1 MLVGFTDSSYTDS
14 IETCRSNLSVK
25 GVLQV
30 KKNVR
35 IPALLLALAMMLS
48 LMAACGSKPAS
59 SASSAPE
66 QSVAEAPAASEAPV
80 PSEEAPPAEAENST
94 AAAPSALEPEA
105 AATSWPANPLGN
117 VELPLTDDPVT
128 VTMWMGVNPNVL
140 KITEDIG
147 NDCALWNEL
156 ANRTGVNLSF
166 TVVNPDTESEK
177 FNLMVASND
186 LSDIL
191 SNATT
196 LYTNGGE
203 AAVADE
209 ILIDHLPYL
218 TEELT
223 PQICKLME
231 AYPDAVP
238 EALTESGWLAGMP
251 QLSMQTET
259 IQTFGPLIRK
269 DWLDDLG
276 LDIPE
281 TYDELHDVLVAFK
294 EQKGADAALAL
305 NYAATGINNGLVQGY
320 GINGLVADA
329 AMSEPYYQVDD
340 SVMYG
345 PIQPEFKEYL
355 TMVHDWYAEGLIWQD
370 FMSYSDFQNP
380 PTEIILA
387 DRCGVF
393 YGEVTYI
400 ATLKNSTTDPN
411 FELVAL
417 PDFVQNPGDTIPFK
431 EERAYAASTPWSI
444 STQCDC
450 PELLMQWC
458 NYMYTDEGALL
469 CNYGLEGESFTF
481 NENNVPVFTDLVL
494 NNPDMSTTVA
504 LFMYCLDRGPF
515 YRDETREQ
523 SGYTQA
529 QKDASGIWTSNL
541 TVGRGMG
548 STMLNTDE
556 SEQVNQFYGDIK
568 TYIEQS
574 VLEFIIGNRDLSE
587 FDAYVTHIEDMG
599 IDEVTACYQAAYE
612 RYLSGDVSAMPAGP
626 PGPPPDGAPPPG

>member
-1 MLVGFTDSSYTDS
+1 M
-14 IETCRSNLSVK
+14 
-25 GVLQV
+25 
-30 KKNVR
+30 KKKFL
-35 IPALLLALAMMLS
+35 ALLLALCMLTA
-48 LMAACGSKPAS
+48 LFTACGSKPAS
-59 SASSAPE
+59 SAVPSEPA
-66 QSVAEAPAASEAPV
+66 QSAEAPPV
-80 PSEEAPPAEAENST
+80 EEKAPSEQAPAEAASVPEESS
-94 AAAPSALEPEA
+94 AEDAAP
-105 AATSWPANPLGN
+105 TSWPANPLGN
-117 VELPLTDDPVT
+117 VDLPLTDDPVT

-156 ANRTGVNLSF
+156 ASRTGVNLEF

-186 LSDIL
+186 LSDII

-259 IQTFGPLIRK
+259 TQTFGPMIRK
-269 DWLDDLG
+269 DWLDELG

-294 EQKGADAALAL
+294 EKKGADAPLLL
-305 NYAATGINNGLVQGY
+305 NYAATGINNGLVEGY
-320 GINGLVADA
+320 GIFGLVADA

-340 SVMYG
+340 TVMYG

-355 TMVHDWYAEGLIWQD
+355 TMVHDWYQEGLIWQD
-370 FMSYSDFQNP
+370 FMSYTDFQNP
-380 PTEIILA
+380 PTDVILA
-387 DRCGVF
+387 DRAGVF
-393 YGEVTYI
+393 YAEVTYI
-400 ATLKNSTTDPN
+400 ATLEDASNTEG
-411 FELVAL
+411 FELVAI
-417 PDFVQNPGDTIPFK
+417 PDFVQKSGDTIPFK

-444 STQCDC
+444 STQCEC

-469 CNYGLEGESFTF
+469 CNYGIEGESFEYD
-481 NENNVPVFTDLVL
+481 ENHVPVFTDLVL

-529 QKDASGIWTSNL
+529 QKDASGIWQSNM
-541 TVGRGMG
+541 TVGRGIG
-548 STMLNTDE
+548 STSLNTEE
-556 SEQVNQFYGDIK
+556 SSEVNQFYGDIK

-587 FDAYVTHIEDMG
+587 FDEFVSHIEGMG
-599 IDEVTACYQAAYE
+599 IDKVTACYQDAYQ
-612 RYLSGDVSAMPAGP
+612 RYLNGEVSAQPAGN

>member
-1 MLVGFTDSSYTDS
+1 M
-14 IETCRSNLSVK
+14 
-25 GVLQV
+25 
-30 KKNVR
+30 KKKFL
-35 IPALLLALAMMLS
+35 AMLLALCMLTA
-48 LMAACGSKPAS
+48 LFTACGSP
-59 SASSAPE
+59 SASSAAPPE
-66 QSVAEAPAASEAPV
+66 SAQSDEAPLAEEKAPSDPA
-80 PSEEAPPAEAENST
+80 PSEEASAPEASSAED
-94 AAAPSALEPEA
+94 AAPA
-105 AATSWPANPLGN
+105 SWPANPLGN
-117 VELPLTDDPVT
+117 VDLPLTDEPVT

-156 ANRTGVNLSF
+156 ASRTGVNLEF

-186 LSDIL
+186 LSDII

-259 IQTFGPLIRK
+259 TQTFGPMIRK
-269 DWLDDLG
+269 DWLDELG
-276 LDIPE
+276 LNVPE
-281 TYDELHDVLVAFK
+281 TYDELHDVLAAFK
-294 EQKGADAALAL
+294 EKKGADAPLLL
-305 NYAATGINNGLVQGY
+305 NYAATGINNGLVEGY
-320 GINGLVADA
+320 GIFGLVADA

-340 SVMYG
+340 TVMYG

-355 TMVHDWYAEGLIWQD
+355 TMIHDWYQEGLIWQD
-370 FMSYSDFQNP
+370 FMSYTDFQNP
-380 PTEIILA
+380 PTDVILA
-387 DRCGVF
+387 DRAGVF
-393 YGEVTYI
+393 YAEVTYI
-400 ATLKNSTTDPN
+400 ATLEDASNTEG
-411 FELVAL
+411 FELVAI
-417 PDFVQNPGDTIPFK
+417 PDFVQKSGDTIPFK

-444 STQCDC
+444 STQCEC

-469 CNYGLEGESFTF
+469 CNYGIEGESFEY
-481 NENNVPVFTDLVL
+481 NENHVPVFTDLVL

-523 SGYTQA
+523 SGYSQA
-529 QKDASGIWTSNL
+529 RKDASGIWQSNMS
-541 TVGRGMG
+541 VGRGIG
-548 STMLNTDE
+548 STSLNTEE
-556 SEQVNQFYGDIK
+556 SSEVNQFYGDIK

-574 VLEFIIGNRDLSE
+574 VLEFIIGNRDLAE
-587 FDAYVTHIEDMG
+587 FDEYVSHIEGMG
-599 IDEVTACYQAAYE
+599 IDKVTACYQDAYQ
-612 RYLSGDVSAMPAGP
+612 RYLNGEVAAPAGP

>member
-1 MLVGFTDSSYTDS
+1 M
-14 IETCRSNLSVK
+14 
-25 GVLQV
+25 
-30 KKNVR
+30 KKKLL
-35 IPALLLALAMMLS
+35 AMLLALGMLTG
-48 LMAACGSKPAS
+48 LMAGCGGTESIAS
-59 SASSAPE
+59 SAAS
-66 QSVAEAPAASEAPV
+66 ASEPAQ
-80 PSEEAPPAEAENST
+80 SAEAPPAQEASAPAPAPAEEASAPESS
-94 AAAPSALEPEA
+94 AAEA
-105 AATSWPANPLGN
+105 DTPTSWPANPLGN
-117 VELPLTDDPVT
+117 VDLPLTEEPVT

-156 ANRTGVNLSF
+156 ASRTGVNLEF

-186 LSDIL
+186 LSDII

-203 AAVADE
+203 AAIADE

-259 IQTFGPLIRK
+259 TQTFGPMIRK
-269 DWLDDLG
+269 DWLDELG
-276 LDIPE
+276 LDAPE
-281 TYDELHDVLVAFK
+281 TYDELHDVLKAFK
-294 EQKGADAALAL
+294 EKKGADAPLLL
-305 NYAATGINNGLVQGY
+305 NYAATGINNGLVEGY
-320 GINGLVADA
+320 GIFGLVADA

-340 SVMYG
+340 TVMYG
-345 PIQPEFKEYL
+345 PIQPEFKDYL
-355 TMVHDWYAEGLIWQD
+355 TMIHDWYQEGLIWQD
-370 FMSYSDFQNP
+370 FMSYTDFQNP
-380 PTEIILA
+380 PTDVILA
-387 DRCGVF
+387 DRAGVF
-393 YGEVTYI
+393 YAEVTYI
-400 ATLKNSTTDPN
+400 ATLEDASNTEG
-411 FELVAL
+411 FELVAI
-417 PDFVQNPGDTIPFK
+417 PDFVQKSGDTIPFK

-444 STQCDC
+444 STQCQY

-469 CNYGLEGESFTF
+469 CNYGIEGESFEYD
-481 NENNVPVFTDLVL
+481 ENHVPVFTDLVL

-529 QKDASGIWTSNL
+529 QKEASSIWQSNMS
-541 TVGRGMG
+541 VGRGIG
-548 STMLNTDE
+548 STALNTEE
-556 SEQVNQFYGDIK
+556 SNEVNQFYGDIK

-574 VLEFIIGNRDLSE
+574 VLEFVIGNRDLTE
-587 FDAYVTHIEDMG
+587 FDEFVSHIEGMG
-599 IDEVTACYQAAYE
+599 IDEVTACYQAAYQ
-612 RYLSGDVSAMPAGP
+612 RYLNGEVPAAPAGP

>member
-1 MLVGFTDSSYTDS
+1 M
-14 IETCRSNLSVK
+14 
-25 GVLQV
+25 
-30 KKNVR
+30 KKKLL
-35 IPALLLALAMMLS
+35 AMLLALSMLTA
-48 LMAACGSKPAS
+48 LFTACGNNPAS
-59 SASSAPE
+59 SAA
-66 QSVAEAPAASEAPV
+66 
-80 PSEEAPPAEAENST
+80 PSEPSQASEAPPAEDK
-94 AAAPSALEPEA
+94 APSEQAPVEEASAPEA
-105 AATSWPANPLGN
+105 SSADDASPTSWPATPLGN
-117 VELPLTDDPVT
+117 VDLPLTDEPVT

-156 ANRTGVNLSF
+156 ATRTGVNLEF

-186 LSDIL
+186 LSDII

-231 AYPDAVP
+231 EYPDAVP

-259 IQTFGPLIRK
+259 TQTFGPMIRK
-269 DWLDDLG
+269 DWLDELG
-276 LDIPE
+276 LDVPE

-294 EQKGADAALAL
+294 EKKGADAPLLL
-305 NYAATGINNGLVQGY
+305 NYAATGINNGMVEGY
-320 GINGLVADA
+320 GIFGLVADA

-340 SVMYG
+340 TVMYG

-355 TMVHDWYAEGLIWQD
+355 TMIHDWYQEGLIWQD
-370 FMSYSDFQNP
+370 FMSYTDFQNP
-380 PTEIILA
+380 PTDVILA
-387 DRCGVF
+387 DRAGVF
-393 YGEVTYI
+393 YAEVTYI
-400 ATLKNSTTDPN
+400 ATLEDASNTEG
-411 FELVAL
+411 FELVAI
-417 PDFVQNPGDTIPFK
+417 PDFVRNPGDTIPFK

-444 STQCDC
+444 STQCEC

-469 CNYGLEGESFTF
+469 CNYGIEGESFEYD
-481 NENNVPVFTDLVL
+481 ENHVPVFTDLVL

-529 QKDASGIWTSNL
+529 QKDASGIWQSNM
-541 TVGRGMG
+541 TVGRGIG
-548 STMLNTDE
+548 STALNTEE
-556 SEQVNQFYGDIK
+556 SSEVNQFYGDIK

-587 FDAYVTHIEDMG
+587 FDEFVSHIEGMG
-599 IDEVTACYQAAYE
+599 IDKVTACYQDAYE
-612 RYLSGDVSAMPAGP
+612 RYLNGEVAAQPAGP

>member
-1 MLVGFTDSSYTDS
+1 M
-14 IETCRSNLSVK
+14 
-25 GVLQV
+25 
-30 KKNVR
+30 KKKLL
-35 IPALLLALAMMLS
+35 AMLLALGMLTG
-48 LMAACGSKPAS
+48 LMAGCGGTESIAS
-59 SASSAPE
+59 SAAS
-66 QSVAEAPAASEAPV
+66 ASEPAQ
-80 PSEEAPPAEAENST
+80 SAEAPPAQEASAPAPVPAEEASAPESS
-94 AAAPSALEPEA
+94 AAEA
-105 AATSWPANPLGN
+105 DTPTSWPANPLGN
-117 VELPLTDDPVT
+117 VDLPLTEEPVT

-156 ANRTGVNLSF
+156 ASRTGVNLEF

-186 LSDIL
+186 LSDII

-203 AAVADE
+203 AAIADE

-259 IQTFGPLIRK
+259 TQTFGPMIRK
-269 DWLDDLG
+269 DWLDELG
-276 LDIPE
+276 LDAPE
-281 TYDELHDVLVAFK
+281 TYDELHDVLKAFK
-294 EQKGADAALAL
+294 EKKGADAPLLL
-305 NYAATGINNGLVQGY
+305 NYAATGINNGLVEGY
-320 GINGLVADA
+320 GIFGLVADA

-340 SVMYG
+340 TVMYG
-345 PIQPEFKEYL
+345 PIQPEFKDYL
-355 TMVHDWYAEGLIWQD
+355 TMIHDWYQEGLIWQD
-370 FMSYSDFQNP
+370 FMSYTDFQNP
-380 PTEIILA
+380 PTDVILA
-387 DRCGVF
+387 DRAGVF
-393 YGEVTYI
+393 YAEVTYM
-400 ATLKNSTTDPN
+400 ATLEDASNTEG
-411 FELVAL
+411 FELAAI
-417 PDFVQNPGDTIPFK
+417 PDFVQKSGDTIPFK

-444 STQCDC
+444 STQCQC

-469 CNYGLEGESFTF
+469 CNYGIEGESFEYD
-481 NENNVPVFTDLVL
+481 ENHVPVFTDLVL

-529 QKDASGIWTSNL
+529 QKEASSIWQSNMS
-541 TVGRGMG
+541 VGRGIG
-548 STMLNTDE
+548 STALNTEE
-556 SEQVNQFYGDIK
+556 SNEVNQFYGDIK

-574 VLEFIIGNRDLSE
+574 VLEFVIGNRDLTE
-587 FDAYVTHIEDMG
+587 FDEFVSHIEGMG

-612 RYLSGDVSAMPAGP
+612 RYLSGEVAAPVGN

>member
-1 MLVGFTDSSYTDS
+1 M
-14 IETCRSNLSVK
+14 
-25 GVLQV
+25 
-30 KKNVR
+30 KKKFL
-35 IPALLLALAMMLS
+35 AMLLALCMLTA
-48 LMAACGSKPAS
+48 LFTACGSNPAS
-59 SASSAPE
+59 SAAPPESA
-66 QSVAEAPAASEAPV
+66 QSD
-80 PSEEAPPAEAENST
+80 EAPPAEEKAPSEPAPAEEASAPEASSAE
-94 AAAPSALEPEA
+94 AAAPA
-105 AATSWPANPLGN
+105 SWPANPLGN
-117 VELPLTDDPVT
+117 VDLPLTDEPVT

-156 ANRTGVNLSF
+156 ASRTGVNLEF

-186 LSDIL
+186 LSDII

-259 IQTFGPLIRK
+259 TQTFGPMIRK
-269 DWLDDLG
+269 DWLDELG
-276 LDIPE
+276 LNVPE
-281 TYDELHDVLVAFK
+281 TYDELHDVLAAFK
-294 EQKGADAALAL
+294 EKKGADAPLLL
-305 NYAATGINNGLVQGY
+305 NYAATGINNGLVEGY
-320 GINGLVADA
+320 GIFGLVADA

-340 SVMYG
+340 TVMYG

-355 TMVHDWYAEGLIWQD
+355 TMIHNWYQEGLIWQD
-370 FMSYSDFQNP
+370 FMSYTDFQNP
-380 PTEIILA
+380 PTDVILA
-387 DRCGVF
+387 DRAGVF
-393 YGEVTYI
+393 YAEVTYI
-400 ATLKNSTTDPN
+400 ATLEDASNTEG
-411 FELVAL
+411 FELVAI
-417 PDFVQNPGDTIPFK
+417 PDFVQKSGDTIPFK

-444 STQCDC
+444 STQCEC

-469 CNYGLEGESFTF
+469 CNYGIEGESFEY
-481 NENNVPVFTDLVL
+481 NENHVPVFTDLVL

-523 SGYTQA
+523 SGYSQA
-529 QKDASGIWTSNL
+529 QKDASGIWQSNMS
-541 TVGRGMG
+541 VGRGIG
-548 STMLNTDE
+548 STSLNTEE
-556 SEQVNQFYGDIK
+556 SSEVNQFYGDIK

-587 FDAYVTHIEDMG
+587 FDEYVSHIEGMG
-599 IDEVTACYQAAYE
+599 IDKVTACYQDAYQ
-612 RYLSGDVSAMPAGP
+612 RYLNGEVAAPAGP

>member
-1 MLVGFTDSSYTDS
+1 M
-14 IETCRSNLSVK
+14 
-25 GVLQV
+25 
-30 KKNVR
+30 KKKLL
-35 IPALLLALAMMLS
+35 AMLLALSMLTA
-48 LMAACGSKPAS
+48 LFTACGNNPAS
-59 SASSAPE
+59 SAA
-66 QSVAEAPAASEAPV
+66 
-80 PSEEAPPAEAENST
+80 PSEPSQASEAPPAEDK
-94 AAAPSALEPEA
+94 APSEQAPAEEASAPEA
-105 AATSWPANPLGN
+105 SSADDASPTSWPATPLGN
-117 VELPLTDDPVT
+117 VDLPLTDEPVT

-156 ANRTGVNLSF
+156 ATRTGVNLEF

-186 LSDIL
+186 LSDII

-231 AYPDAVP
+231 EYPDAVP

-251 QLSMQTET
+251 QLSMQTEAT
-259 IQTFGPLIRK
+259 QTFGPMIRK
-269 DWLDDLG
+269 DWLDELG
-276 LDIPE
+276 LDVPE

-294 EQKGADAALAL
+294 EKKGADAPLLL
-305 NYAATGINNGLVQGY
+305 NYAATGINNGMVEGY
-320 GINGLVADA
+320 GIFGLVADA

-340 SVMYG
+340 TVMYG

-355 TMVHDWYAEGLIWQD
+355 TMIHDWYQEGLIWQD
-370 FMSYSDFQNP
+370 FMSYTDFQNP
-380 PTEIILA
+380 PTDIILA
-387 DRCGVF
+387 DRAGVF
-393 YGEVTYI
+393 YAEVTYI
-400 ATLKNSTTDPN
+400 ATLEDASNTEG
-411 FELVAL
+411 FELVAI
-417 PDFVQNPGDTIPFK
+417 PDFVRNPGDTIPFK

-444 STQCDC
+444 STQCEC

-469 CNYGLEGESFTF
+469 CNYGIEGESFEYD
-481 NENNVPVFTDLVL
+481 ENHVPVFTDLVL

-529 QKDASGIWTSNL
+529 QKDASGIWQSNM
-541 TVGRGMG
+541 TVGRGIG
-548 STMLNTDE
+548 STALNTEE
-556 SEQVNQFYGDIK
+556 SSEVNQFYGDIK

-574 VLEFIIGNRDLSE
+574 VLEFIIGNRDLAE
-587 FDAYVTHIEDMG
+587 FDEYVSHIEGMG
-599 IDEVTACYQAAYE
+599 IDKVTACYQDAYQ
-612 RYLSGDVSAMPAGP
+612 RYLNGEVSAAPAGP

>member
-1 MLVGFTDSSYTDS
+1 M
-14 IETCRSNLSVK
+14 
-25 GVLQV
+25 
-30 KKNVR
+30 KKKLL
-35 IPALLLALAMMLS
+35 AMLLALSMLTA
-48 LMAACGSKPAS
+48 LFTACGNNPAS
-59 SASSAPE
+59 SAA
-66 QSVAEAPAASEAPV
+66 
-80 PSEEAPPAEAENST
+80 PSEPSQASEAPPAEDK
-94 AAAPSALEPEA
+94 APSEQAPAEEASAPEA
-105 AATSWPANPLGN
+105 SSADDASPTSWPATPLGN
-117 VELPLTDDPVT
+117 VDLPLTDEPVT

-156 ANRTGVNLSF
+156 ATRTGVNLEF

-186 LSDIL
+186 LSDII

-209 ILIDHLPYL
+209 ILIDHLPDL

-231 AYPDAVP
+231 EYPDAVP

-259 IQTFGPLIRK
+259 TQTFGPMIRK
-269 DWLDDLG
+269 DWLDELG
-276 LDIPE
+276 LDVPE

-294 EQKGADAALAL
+294 EKKGADAPLLL
-305 NYAATGINNGLVQGY
+305 NYAATGINNGMVEGY
-320 GINGLVADA
+320 GIFGLVADA

-340 SVMYG
+340 TVMYG

-355 TMVHDWYAEGLIWQD
+355 TMIHDWYQEGLIWQD
-370 FMSYSDFQNP
+370 FMSYTDFQNP
-380 PTEIILA
+380 PTDVILA
-387 DRCGVF
+387 DRAGVF
-393 YGEVTYI
+393 YAEVTYI
-400 ATLKNSTTDPN
+400 ATLEDASNTEG
-411 FELVAL
+411 FELVAI
-417 PDFVQNPGDTIPFK
+417 PDFVRNPGDTIPFK

-444 STQCDC
+444 STQCEC

-469 CNYGLEGESFTF
+469 CNYGIEGESFEYD
-481 NENNVPVFTDLVL
+481 ENHVPVFTDLVL

-529 QKDASGIWTSNL
+529 QKDASGIWQSNM
-541 TVGRGMG
+541 TVGRGIG
-548 STMLNTDE
+548 STALNTEE
-556 SEQVNQFYGDIK
+556 SSEVNQFYGDIK

-587 FDAYVTHIEDMG
+587 FDEFVSHIEGMG
-599 IDEVTACYQAAYE
+599 IDKVTACYQDAYE
-612 RYLSGDVSAMPAGP
+612 RYLNGEVAAQPAGP

>member
-1 MLVGFTDSSYTDS
+1 M
-14 IETCRSNLSVK
+14 
-25 GVLQV
+25 
-30 KKNVR
+30 KKKLLA
-35 IPALLLALAMMLS
+35 ALLLLCMMVS
-48 LMAACGSKPAS
+48 LFAACGDG
-59 SASSAPE
+59 
-66 QSVAEAPAASEAPV
+66 
-80 PSEEAPPAEAENST
+80 T
-94 AAAPSALEPEA
+94 AAASTQESTPESAAAAPEA
-105 AATSWPANPLGN
+105 EADAPADTPEAEASTGEPQAASDVAWPENALGN
-117 VELPLTDDPVT
+117 VELPLTDEEVT
-128 VTMWMGVNPNVL
+128 LTMWMGVNPNVL

-156 ANRTGVNLSF
+156 AVRTGVRLDF

-186 LSDIL
+186 LSDII

-259 IQTFGPLIRK
+259 TQTFGPLIRK
-269 DWLDDLG
+269 DWLDELG
-276 LDIPE
+276 LEVPE
-281 TYDELHDVLVAFK
+281 TYDELYEVLKAFK
-294 EQKGADAALAL
+294 EKKGADAALLL
-305 NYAATGINNGLVQGY
+305 NYAGTGINNGLVQGY

-329 AMSEPYYQVDD
+329 ANSEPFYQVDD
-340 SVMYG
+340 TVMYG

-355 TMVHDWYAEGLIWQD
+355 TMVNKWYSEGLIWQD
-370 FMSYSDFQNP
+370 FMSYTDFQNP
-380 PTEIILA
+380 PTDVILA
-387 DRCGVF
+387 DRTGVF
-393 YGEVTYI
+393 YAEVTYI
-400 ATLKNSTTDPN
+400 ATLEDASNTEG
-411 FELVAL
+411 FELVAI
-417 PDFVQNPGDTIPFK
+417 PDLVLEKGDTIPFQ

-444 STQCDC
+444 STQCDY
-450 PELLMQWC
+450 PELAMQFC
-458 NYMYTDEGALL
+458 NYMYTDEGAVL
-469 CNYGLEGESFTF
+469 CNYGIEHESFEY
-481 NENNVPVFTDLVL
+481 NEQGLPVFTDVVL
-494 NNPDMSTTVA
+494 NNPDMATTVA
-504 LFMYCLDRGPF
+504 LFMYCMDRGPF

-529 QKDASGIWTSNL
+529 QREASSIWTSNL

-548 STMLNTDE
+548 STSLNTEE
-556 SEQVNQFYGDIK
+556 SESVNEFYGDIK

-574 VLEFIIGNRDLSE
+574 VLEFIIGNRDIAE
-587 FDAYVTHIEDMG
+587 FDAFVEHIEEMG
-599 IDEVTACYQAAYE
+599 IDEVTACYQDAYQ
-612 RYLSGDVSAMPAGP
+612 RYLNGEVVEVAGD
-626 PGPPPDGAPPPG
+626 PGPPPDDGPPPG

>member
-1 MLVGFTDSSYTDS
+1 M
-14 IETCRSNLSVK
+14 
-25 GVLQV
+25 
-30 KKNVR
+30 KKNFL
-35 IPALLLALAMMLS
+35 AMLLALCMLTA
-48 LMAACGSKPAS
+48 LFTACGSNPAS
-59 SASSAPE
+59 SAAPPESA
-66 QSVAEAPAASEAPV
+66 QSD
-80 PSEEAPPAEAENST
+80 EAPPAEEKAPSEPAPAEEASAPEASSAE
-94 AAAPSALEPEA
+94 AAAPA
-105 AATSWPANPLGN
+105 SWPANPLGN
-117 VELPLTDDPVT
+117 VDLPLTDEPVT

-156 ANRTGVNLSF
+156 ASRTGVNLEF

-186 LSDIL
+186 LSDII

-259 IQTFGPLIRK
+259 TQTFGPMIRK
-269 DWLDDLG
+269 DWLDELG
-276 LDIPE
+276 LNVPE
-281 TYDELHDVLVAFK
+281 TYDELHDVLAAFK
-294 EQKGADAALAL
+294 EKKGADAPLLL
-305 NYAATGINNGLVQGY
+305 NYAATGINNGLVEGY
-320 GINGLVADA
+320 GIFGLVADA

-340 SVMYG
+340 TVMYG

-355 TMVHDWYAEGLIWQD
+355 TMIHDWYQEGLIWQD
-370 FMSYSDFQNP
+370 FMSYTDFQNP
-380 PTEIILA
+380 PTDVILA
-387 DRCGVF
+387 DRAGVF
-393 YGEVTYI
+393 YAEVTYI
-400 ATLKNSTTDPN
+400 ATLEDASNTEG
-411 FELVAL
+411 FELVAI
-417 PDFVQNPGDTIPFK
+417 PDFVRNSGDTIPFK

-444 STQCDC
+444 STQCEC

-469 CNYGLEGESFTF
+469 CNYGIEGESFEY
-481 NENNVPVFTDLVL
+481 NENHVPVFTDLVL

-523 SGYTQA
+523 SGYSQA
-529 QKDASGIWTSNL
+529 QKDASGIWQSNMS
-541 TVGRGMG
+541 VGRGIG
-548 STMLNTDE
+548 STSLNTEE
-556 SEQVNQFYGDIK
+556 SSEVNQFYGDIK

-587 FDAYVTHIEDMG
+587 FDEYVSHIEGMG
-599 IDEVTACYQAAYE
+599 IDKVTACYQDAYQ
-612 RYLSGDVSAMPAGP
+612 RYLNGEVAAPAGP

>member
-1 MLVGFTDSSYTDS
+1 M
-14 IETCRSNLSVK
+14 
-25 GVLQV
+25 
-30 KKNVR
+30 KKKFL
-35 IPALLLALAMMLS
+35 AMLLALCMLTA
-48 LMAACGSKPAS
+48 LFTACGSNPAS
-59 SASSAPE
+59 SVTPPESA
-66 QSVAEAPAASEAPV
+66 QSD
-80 PSEEAPPAEAENST
+80 EAPPAEEKAPSDPAPAEEAS
-94 AAAPSALEPEA
+94 APEASSAEDAAP
-105 AATSWPANPLGN
+105 TSWPANPLGN
-117 VELPLTDDPVT
+117 VDLPLTDEPVT

-156 ANRTGVNLSF
+156 ASRTGVNLEF

-186 LSDIL
+186 LSDMIA
-191 SNATT
+191 NATT

-259 IQTFGPLIRK
+259 TQTFGPMIRK
-269 DWLDDLG
+269 DWLDELG
-276 LDIPE
+276 LDVPE
-281 TYDELHDVLVAFK
+281 TYDELHDVLAAFK
-294 EQKGADAALAL
+294 EKKGADAPLLL
-305 NYAATGINNGLVQGY
+305 NYAATGINNGLVEGY
-320 GINGLVADA
+320 GIFGLVADA

-340 SVMYG
+340 TVMYG

-355 TMVHDWYAEGLIWQD
+355 TMIHDWYQEGLIWQD
-370 FMSYSDFQNP
+370 FMSYADFQNP
-380 PTEIILA
+380 PTDVILA
-387 DRCGVF
+387 DRAGVF
-393 YGEVTYI
+393 YAEVTFM
-400 ATLKNSTTDPN
+400 ATLEDASNTEG
-411 FELVAL
+411 FELVAI
-417 PDFVQNPGDTIPFK
+417 PDFVRNSGDTIPFK

-444 STQCDC
+444 STQCEC
-450 PELLMQWC
+450 PDLLMQWC

-469 CNYGLEGESFTF
+469 CNYGIEGESFEY
-481 NENNVPVFTDLVL
+481 NENHVPVFTDLVL
-494 NNPDMSTTVA
+494 NNPNMSTTVA

-523 SGYTQA
+523 SGYSQA
-529 QKDASGIWTSNL
+529 QKDASGIWQSNMS
-541 TVGRGMG
+541 VGRGIG
-548 STMLNTDE
+548 STSLNTEE
-556 SEQVNQFYGDIK
+556 SSEVNQFYGDIK

-574 VLEFIIGNRDLSE
+574 VLEFIIGNRDLAE
-587 FDAYVTHIEDMG
+587 FDEYVSHIEGMG
-599 IDEVTACYQAAYE
+599 IDKVTACYQDAYQ
-612 RYLSGDVSAMPAGP
+612 RYLNGEVAAPAGN

>member
-1 MLVGFTDSSYTDS
+1 M
-14 IETCRSNLSVK
+14 
-25 GVLQV
+25 
-30 KKNVR
+30 KKKLLA
-35 IPALLLALAMMLS
+35 ALLLLCMMVS
-48 LMAACGSKPAS
+48 LFAACGDGTAAAS
-59 SASSAPE
+59 TQESTPESAAAAPE
-66 QSVAEAPAASEAPV
+66 ASADAPADAPAAEASTGEPQAASDV
-80 PSEEAPPAEAENST
+80 AWPEN
-94 AAAPSALEPEA
+94 A
-105 AATSWPANPLGN
+105 LGN
-117 VELPLTDDPVT
+117 VELPLTDEEVT
-128 VTMWMGVNPNVL
+128 LTMWMGVNPNVL

-156 ANRTGVNLSF
+156 AVRTGVRLDF

-186 LSDIL
+186 LSDII

-259 IQTFGPLIRK
+259 TQTFGPLIRK
-269 DWLDDLG
+269 DWLDELG
-276 LDIPE
+276 LEVPE
-281 TYDELHDVLVAFK
+281 TYDELYEVLKAFK
-294 EQKGADAALAL
+294 EKKGADAALLL
-305 NYAATGINNGLVQGY
+305 NYAGTGINNGLVQGY

-329 AMSEPYYQVDD
+329 ANSEPFYQVDD
-340 SVMYG
+340 TVMYG

-355 TMVHDWYAEGLIWQD
+355 TMVNKWYSEGLIWQD
-370 FMSYSDFQNP
+370 FMSYTDFQNP
-380 PTEIILA
+380 PTDVILA
-387 DRCGVF
+387 DRTGVF
-393 YGEVTYI
+393 YAEVTYI
-400 ATLKNSTTDPN
+400 ATLEDASNTEG
-411 FELVAL
+411 FELVAI
-417 PDFVQNPGDTIPFK
+417 PDLVLEKGDTIPFQ

-444 STQCDC
+444 STQCDY
-450 PELLMQWC
+450 PELAMQFC
-458 NYMYTDEGALL
+458 NYMYTDEGAVL
-469 CNYGLEGESFTF
+469 CNYGIEHESFEY
-481 NENNVPVFTDLVL
+481 NEQGLPVFTDVVL
-494 NNPDMSTTVA
+494 NNPDMATTVA
-504 LFMYCLDRGPF
+504 LFMYCMDRGPF

-529 QKDASGIWTSNL
+529 QREASSIWTSNL

-548 STMLNTDE
+548 STSLNTEE
-556 SEQVNQFYGDIK
+556 SESVNEFYGDIK

-574 VLEFIIGNRDLSE
+574 VLEFIIGNRDIAE
-587 FDAYVTHIEDMG
+587 FDAFVEHIEEMG
-599 IDEVTACYQAAYE
+599 IDEVTACYQDAYQ
-612 RYLSGDVSAMPAGP
+612 RYLNGEVVEVAGD
-626 PGPPPDGAPPPG
+626 PGPPPDDGPPPG

>member
-1 MLVGFTDSSYTDS
+1 M
-14 IETCRSNLSVK
+14 
-25 GVLQV
+25 
-30 KKNVR
+30 KKNFL
-35 IPALLLALAMMLS
+35 AMLLALCMLTA
-48 LMAACGSKPAS
+48 LFTACGSNPAS
-59 SASSAPE
+59 SAAPPESA
-66 QSVAEAPAASEAPV
+66 QSD
-80 PSEEAPPAEAENST
+80 EAPPAEEKAPSEPAPAEEASAPEASSAE
-94 AAAPSALEPEA
+94 AAAPA
-105 AATSWPANPLGN
+105 SWPANPLGN
-117 VELPLTDDPVT
+117 VDLPLTDEPVT

-156 ANRTGVNLSF
+156 ASRTGVNLEF

-186 LSDIL
+186 LSDII

-259 IQTFGPLIRK
+259 TQTFGPMIRK
-269 DWLDDLG
+269 DWLDELG
-276 LDIPE
+276 LDVPE
-281 TYDELHDVLVAFK
+281 TYDELHDVLAAFK
-294 EQKGADAALAL
+294 EKKGADAPLLL
-305 NYAATGINNGLVQGY
+305 NYAATGINNGLVEGY
-320 GINGLVADA
+320 GIFGLVADA

-340 SVMYG
+340 TVMYG

-355 TMVHDWYAEGLIWQD
+355 TMIHDWYQEGLIWQD
-370 FMSYSDFQNP
+370 FMSYTDFQNP
-380 PTEIILA
+380 PTDVILA
-387 DRCGVF
+387 DRAGVF
-393 YGEVTYI
+393 YAEVTYI
-400 ATLKNSTTDPN
+400 ATLEDASNTEG
-411 FELVAL
+411 FELVAI
-417 PDFVQNPGDTIPFK
+417 PDFVRNSGDTIPFK

-444 STQCDC
+444 STQCEC

-469 CNYGLEGESFTF
+469 CNYGIEGESFEY
-481 NENNVPVFTDLVL
+481 NENHVPVFTDLVL

-523 SGYTQA
+523 SGYSQA
-529 QKDASGIWTSNL
+529 QKDASGIWQSNMS
-541 TVGRGMG
+541 VGRGIG
-548 STMLNTDE
+548 STSLNTEE
-556 SEQVNQFYGDIK
+556 SSEVNQFYGDIK

-587 FDAYVTHIEDMG
+587 FDEYVSHIEGMG
-599 IDEVTACYQAAYE
+599 IDKVTACYQDAYQ
-612 RYLSGDVSAMPAGP
+612 RYLNGEVAAPAGP

>member
-1 MLVGFTDSSYTDS
+1 M
-14 IETCRSNLSVK
+14 
-25 GVLQV
+25 
-30 KKNVR
+30 KKK
-35 IPALLLALAMMLS
+35 LLATLLASCMLIG
-48 LMAACGSKPAS
+48 LFAACGSQPSTLAS
-59 SASSAPE
+59 ASAPE
-66 QSVAEAPAASEAPV
+66 PSQSA
-80 PSEEAPPAEAENST
+80 EAPPADAATEAPAENPP
-94 AAAPSALEPEA
+94 AAASTSEASAAEETVQTA
-105 AATSWPANPLGN
+105 WPANPLGN
-117 VELPLTDDPVT
+117 VDLPLTDDPVT

-156 ANRTGVNLSF
+156 ATRTGVSLDF

-186 LSDIL
+186 LSDII

-259 IQTFGPLIRK
+259 TQTFGPMIRK
-269 DWLDDLG
+269 DWLDELG
-276 LDIPE
+276 LDVPE
-281 TYDELHDVLVAFK
+281 TYDELHDVLKAFK
-294 EQKGADAALAL
+294 EKKGADAALVL

-340 SVMYG
+340 TVMYG

-355 TMVHDWYAEGLIWQD
+355 TMVHDWYEEGLIWQD
-370 FMSYSDFQNP
+370 FMSFTDFQNP
-380 PTEIILA
+380 PTDVILA
-387 DRCGVF
+387 DRTGVF

-400 ATLKNSTTDPN
+400 ATLEDASTTEG
-411 FELVAL
+411 FELVAI
-417 PDFVQNPGDTIPFK
+417 PDFVQKSGDTIPFK

-444 STQCDC
+444 STQCEC

-469 CNYGLEGESFTF
+469 CNYGLEGESFEYD
-481 NENNVPVFTDLVL
+481 ENHVPVFTDLVL

-515 YRDETREQ
+515 YRDEAREQ

-529 QKDASGIWTSNL
+529 QKDASSIWQSNL
-541 TVGRGMG
+541 SVGRSIG
-548 STMLNTDE
+548 STALNTEE
-556 SEQVNQFYGDIK
+556 SSEVNQFYGDIK

-574 VLEFIIGNRDLSE
+574 VLEFIIGNRDLAE
-587 FDAYVTHIEDMG
+587 FDAFVDHIEGMG

-612 RYLSGDVSAMPAGP
+612 RYLNGEVAAPMGN

>member
-1 MLVGFTDSSYTDS
+1 M
-14 IETCRSNLSVK
+14 
-25 GVLQV
+25 
-30 KKNVR
+30 KKNSR
-35 IPALLLALAMMLS
+35 ILAVLLTLVMVLGLLS
-48 LMAACGSKPAS
+48 ACGGNTAS
-59 SASSAPE
+59 SAADSAPA
-66 QSVAEAPAASEAPV
+66 SAEAPAEAP
-80 PSEEAPPAEAENST
+80 EAPEEPAPAPAEDAP
-94 AAAPSALEPEA
+94 AAPAEEPSAAEPA
-105 AATSWPANPLGN
+105 AQTSWPENPLGN
-117 VELPLTDDPVT
+117 VELPLTDEPVE

-147 NDCALWNEL
+147 NDCVLWNEL
-156 ANRTGVNLSF
+156 ANRTGVRLVF

-177 FNLMVASND
+177 FNLMVASDD
-186 LSDIL
+186 LTDII
-191 SNATT
+191 SNATA

-203 AAVADE
+203 AAIADE
-209 ILIDHLPYL
+209 VLIDTLPYL

-231 AYPDAVP
+231 AYPDAIP
-238 EALTESGWLAGMP
+238 EALTDSGWLAGMP
-251 QLSMQTET
+251 QLSMQTEST
-259 IQTFGPLIRK
+259 QTFGPLIRK

-276 LDIPE
+276 LEIPE
-281 TYDELHDVLVAFK
+281 TYDELHDVLKAFK
-294 EQKGADAALAL
+294 DQKGADAALAL

-340 SVMYG
+340 VLMYG

-370 FMSYSDFQNP
+370 FMSYPDFQNP
-380 PTEIILA
+380 PTDIILA

-393 YGEVTYI
+393 YGEVTFI
-400 ATLKNSTTDPN
+400 ATLKNSSSDPN
-411 FELVAL
+411 FDLVAL
-417 PDFVQNPGDTIPFK
+417 PDFVKNSGDTIPFK

-444 STQCDC
+444 STQCEC

-469 CNYGLEGESFTF
+469 CNYGIEGESFTF

-504 LFMYCLDRGPF
+504 LFMYCMDRGPF

-529 QKDASGIWTSNL
+529 QREASGIWTSNL
-541 TVGRGMG
+541 SVGRGIG
-548 STMLNTDE
+548 STMLNTEE
-556 SEQVNQFYGDIK
+556 SDKVNQFYGDIK

-574 VLEFIIGNRDLSE
+574 VLEFVIGNRDLSE
-587 FDAYVTHIEDMG
+587 FDAYVQHIEDMG
-599 IDEVTACYQAAYE
+599 IDEVTACYQDAYQ
-612 RYLSGDVSAMPAGP
+612 RYLNGEVVEMGGP
-626 PGPPPDGAPPPG
+626 MGPPPEGAPPPP

>member
-1 MLVGFTDSSYTDS
+1 M
-14 IETCRSNLSVK
+14 
-25 GVLQV
+25 
-30 KKNVR
+30 KKKFL
-35 IPALLLALAMMLS
+35 AMLLALCMLTA
-48 LMAACGSKPAS
+48 LFTACGSNPAS
-59 SASSAPE
+59 SAAPPESA
-66 QSVAEAPAASEAPV
+66 QSD
-80 PSEEAPPAEAENST
+80 EAPPAEEKAPSEPAPAEEAS
-94 AAAPSALEPEA
+94 APEASSAEDAAP
-105 AATSWPANPLGN
+105 TSWPANPLGN
-117 VELPLTDDPVT
+117 VDLPLTDEPVT

-156 ANRTGVNLSF
+156 ASRTGVNLEF

-186 LSDIL
+186 LSDII

-259 IQTFGPLIRK
+259 TQTFGPMIRK
-269 DWLDDLG
+269 DWLDELG
-276 LDIPE
+276 LNVPE
-281 TYDELHDVLVAFK
+281 TYDELHDVLAAFK
-294 EQKGADAALAL
+294 EKKGADAPLLL
-305 NYAATGINNGLVQGY
+305 NYAATGINNGLVEGY
-320 GINGLVADA
+320 GIFGLVADA

-340 SVMYG
+340 TVMYG

-355 TMVHDWYAEGLIWQD
+355 TMIHDWYQEGLIWQD
-370 FMSYSDFQNP
+370 FMSYTDFQNP
-380 PTEIILA
+380 PTDVILA
-387 DRCGVF
+387 DRAGVF
-393 YGEVTYI
+393 YAEVTYI
-400 ATLKNSTTDPN
+400 ATLEDASNTEG
-411 FELVAL
+411 FELVAI
-417 PDFVQNPGDTIPFK
+417 PDFVQKSGDTIPFK

-444 STQCDC
+444 STQCEC

-469 CNYGLEGESFTF
+469 CNYGIEGESFEY
-481 NENNVPVFTDLVL
+481 NENHVPVFTDLVL

-523 SGYTQA
+523 SGYSQA
-529 QKDASGIWTSNL
+529 QKDASGIWQSNMS
-541 TVGRGMG
+541 VGRGIG
-548 STMLNTDE
+548 STSLNTEE
-556 SEQVNQFYGDIK
+556 SSEVNQFYGDIK

-587 FDAYVTHIEDMG
+587 FDEYVSHIEGMG
-599 IDEVTACYQAAYE
+599 IDKVTACYQDAYQ
-612 RYLSGDVSAMPAGP
+612 RYLNGEVAAPAGP

>member
-1 MLVGFTDSSYTDS
+1 M
-14 IETCRSNLSVK
+14 
-25 GVLQV
+25 
-30 KKNVR
+30 KKKLA
-35 IPALLLALAMMLS
+35 ALLLSMCMLLS
-48 LMAACGSKPAS
+48 LLAACGNDSAASGS
-59 SASSAPE
+59 SAASSSAPAPE
-66 QSVAEAPAASEAPV
+66 QTASAET
-80 PSEEAPPAEAENST
+80 EAPPAEE
-94 AAAPSALEPEA
+94 AASEPSAQEETTAVWPENA
-105 AATSWPANPLGN
+105 LGN
-117 VELPLTDDPVT
+117 VDLPLTDDPVD
-128 VTMWMGVNPNVL
+128 VTIWMGVNPNVL

-147 NDCALWNEL
+147 NDCALWSEL
-156 ANRTGVNLSF
+156 AARTGVNLTF

-186 LSDIL
+186 LMDII

-209 ILIDHLPYL
+209 IVIDCLPYL

-259 IQTFGPLIRK
+259 TQTFGPMIRK
-269 DWLDDLG
+269 DWLDELG
-276 LDIPE
+276 LDVPE
-281 TYDELHDVLVAFK
+281 TYDELHDVLLAFK
-294 EQKGADAALAL
+294 EKKGADAALLL

-340 SVMYG
+340 TVMYG

-355 TMVHDWYAEGLIWQD
+355 TMVHDWYQEGLIWQD
-370 FMSYSDFQNP
+370 FMSYTDFQNP
-380 PTEIILA
+380 PTDVILA
-387 DRCGVF
+387 DRTGVF
-393 YGEVTYI
+393 YAEVTFI
-400 ATLKNSTTDPN
+400 ATLEDASNTEG
-411 FELVAL
+411 FELVAI
-417 PDFVQNPGDTIPFK
+417 PDFVQSSGDTIPFK

-444 STQCDC
+444 STQCEC

-469 CNYGLEGESFTF
+469 CNYGIEGQSFEF
-481 NENNVPVFTDLVL
+481 DDSGAPVFTDLVL

-504 LFMYCLDRGPF
+504 LFMYCMDRGPF

-529 QKDASGIWTSNL
+529 QKEASEIWQSNL
-541 TVGRGMG
+541 SIGRGIG
-548 STMLNTDE
+548 STALNTEE
-556 SEQVNQFYGDIK
+556 SEKVNQFYGDIK

-574 VLEFIIGNRDLSE
+574 VLEFIIGNRDLTE
-587 FDAYVTHIEDMG
+587 FDAFVEHIEGMG
-599 IDEVTACYQAAYE
+599 IDEVTACYQDAYE
-612 RYLSGDVSAMPAGP
+612 RYLNGEVVEASGD
-626 PGPPPDGAPPPG
+626 PGPPPDGAAPPA

>member
-1 MLVGFTDSSYTDS
+1 M
-14 IETCRSNLSVK
+14 
-25 GVLQV
+25 
-30 KKNVR
+30 KKK
-35 IPALLLALAMMLS
+35 LLATLLASCMLIG
-48 LMAACGSKPAS
+48 LFAACGSQPSTLAS
-59 SASSAPE
+59 ASAPE
-66 QSVAEAPAASEAPV
+66 PSQSA
-80 PSEEAPPAEAENST
+80 EAPPADAATEAPAENPP
-94 AAAPSALEPEA
+94 AAASTSEASAAEETVQTA
-105 AATSWPANPLGN
+105 WPANPLGN
-117 VELPLTDDPVT
+117 VDLPLTDDPVT

-156 ANRTGVNLSF
+156 ATRTGVSLDF

-186 LSDIL
+186 LSDII

-259 IQTFGPLIRK
+259 TQTFGPMIRK
-269 DWLDDLG
+269 DWLDELG
-276 LDIPE
+276 LDVPE
-281 TYDELHDVLVAFK
+281 TYDELHDVLKAFK
-294 EQKGADAALAL
+294 EKKGADAALVL

-340 SVMYG
+340 TVMYG

-355 TMVHDWYAEGLIWQD
+355 AMVHDWYEEGLIWQD
-370 FMSYSDFQNP
+370 FMSFTDFQNP
-380 PTEIILA
+380 PTDVILA
-387 DRCGVF
+387 DRTGVF

-400 ATLKNSTTDPN
+400 ATLEDASTTEG
-411 FELVAL
+411 FELVAI
-417 PDFVQNPGDTIPFK
+417 PDFVQKSGDTIPFK

-444 STQCDC
+444 STQCEC

-469 CNYGLEGESFTF
+469 CNYGLEGESFEYD
-481 NENNVPVFTDLVL
+481 ENHVPVFTDLVL

-529 QKDASGIWTSNL
+529 QKDASSIWQSNL
-541 TVGRGMG
+541 SVGRGIG
-548 STMLNTDE
+548 STALNTEE
-556 SEQVNQFYGDIK
+556 SSEVNQFYGDIK

-574 VLEFIIGNRDLSE
+574 VLEFIIGNRDLTE
-587 FDAYVTHIEDMG
+587 FDAFVDHIEGMG

-612 RYLSGDVSAMPAGP
+612 RYLNGEVAAPMGN

>member
-1 MLVGFTDSSYTDS
+1 M
-14 IETCRSNLSVK
+14 
-25 GVLQV
+25 
-30 KKNVR
+30 KKNFL
-35 IPALLLALAMMLS
+35 AMLLALCMLTA
-48 LMAACGSKPAS
+48 LFTACGSPPAS
-59 SASSAPE
+59 SAAPPESA
-66 QSVAEAPAASEAPV
+66 QSDEAPLAEEKAPSDPA
-80 PSEEAPPAEAENST
+80 PSEEASAPEASSAED
-94 AAAPSALEPEA
+94 AAPA
-105 AATSWPANPLGN
+105 SWPANPLGN
-117 VELPLTDDPVT
+117 VDLPLTDEPVT

-156 ANRTGVNLSF
+156 ASRTGVNLEF

-186 LSDIL
+186 LSDII

-259 IQTFGPLIRK
+259 TQTFGPMIRK
-269 DWLDDLG
+269 DWLDELG
-276 LDIPE
+276 LNVPE
-281 TYDELHDVLVAFK
+281 TYDELHDVLAAFK
-294 EQKGADAALAL
+294 EKKGADAPLLL
-305 NYAATGINNGLVQGY
+305 NYAATGINNGLVEGY
-320 GINGLVADA
+320 GIFGLVADA

-340 SVMYG
+340 TVMYG

-355 TMVHDWYAEGLIWQD
+355 TMIHDWYQEGLIWQD
-370 FMSYSDFQNP
+370 FMSYTDFQNP
-380 PTEIILA
+380 PTDVILA
-387 DRCGVF
+387 DRAGVF
-393 YGEVTYI
+393 YAEVTYI
-400 ATLKNSTTDPN
+400 ATLEDASNTEG
-411 FELVAL
+411 FELVAI
-417 PDFVQNPGDTIPFK
+417 PDFVRNSGDTIPFK

-444 STQCDC
+444 STQCEC

-469 CNYGLEGESFTF
+469 CNYGIEGESFEY
-481 NENNVPVFTDLVL
+481 NENHVPVFTDLVL

-523 SGYTQA
+523 SGYSQA
-529 QKDASGIWTSNL
+529 QKDASGIWQSNMS
-541 TVGRGMG
+541 VGRGIG
-548 STMLNTDE
+548 STALNTEE
-556 SEQVNQFYGDIK
+556 SSEVNQFYGDIK

-574 VLEFIIGNRDLSE
+574 VLEFIIGNRDLAE
-587 FDAYVTHIEDMG
+587 FDEYVSHIEGMG
-599 IDEVTACYQAAYE
+599 IDKVTACYQDAYQ
-612 RYLSGDVSAMPAGP
+612 RYLNGEVAAPAGP

>member
-1 MLVGFTDSSYTDS
+1 M
-14 IETCRSNLSVK
+14 
-25 GVLQV
+25 
-30 KKNVR
+30 KKKLL
-35 IPALLLALAMMLS
+35 AMLLALSMLTA
-48 LMAACGSKPAS
+48 LFTACGNNPAS
-59 SASSAPE
+59 SAA
-66 QSVAEAPAASEAPV
+66 
-80 PSEEAPPAEAENST
+80 PSEPSQASEAPPAEDK
-94 AAAPSALEPEA
+94 APSEQAPVEEASAPEA
-105 AATSWPANPLGN
+105 SSADDTSPTSWPATPLGN
-117 VELPLTDDPVT
+117 VDLPLTDEPVT

-156 ANRTGVNLSF
+156 ATRTGVNLEF

-186 LSDIL
+186 LSDII

-231 AYPDAVP
+231 EYPDAVP

-259 IQTFGPLIRK
+259 TQTFGPMIRK
-269 DWLDDLG
+269 DWLDELG
-276 LDIPE
+276 LDVPE

-294 EQKGADAALAL
+294 EKKGADAPLLL
-305 NYAATGINNGLVQGY
+305 NYAATGINNGMVEGY
-320 GINGLVADA
+320 GIFGLVADA

-340 SVMYG
+340 TVMYG

-355 TMVHDWYAEGLIWQD
+355 TMIHDWYQEGLIWQD
-370 FMSYSDFQNP
+370 FMSYTDFQNP
-380 PTEIILA
+380 PTDVILA
-387 DRCGVF
+387 DRAGVF
-393 YGEVTYI
+393 YAEVTYI
-400 ATLKNSTTDPN
+400 ATLEDASNTEG
-411 FELVAL
+411 FELVAI
-417 PDFVQNPGDTIPFK
+417 PDFVRNSGDTIPFK

-444 STQCDC
+444 STQCEC

-469 CNYGLEGESFTF
+469 CNYGIEGESFEYD
-481 NENNVPVFTDLVL
+481 ENHVPVFTDLVL

-529 QKDASGIWTSNL
+529 QKDASGIWQSNMV
-541 TVGRGMG
+541 VGRGIG
-548 STMLNTDE
+548 STALNTEE
-556 SEQVNQFYGDIK
+556 SSEVNQFYGDIK

-587 FDAYVTHIEDMG
+587 FDEFVSHIEGMG
-599 IDEVTACYQAAYE
+599 IDKVTACYQDAYE
-612 RYLSGDVSAMPAGP
+612 RYLNGEVAAQPAGP

>member
-1 MLVGFTDSSYTDS
+1 M
-14 IETCRSNLSVK
+14 
-25 GVLQV
+25 
-30 KKNVR
+30 
-35 IPALLLALAMMLS
+35 
-48 LMAACGSKPAS
+48 
-59 SASSAPE
+59 
-66 QSVAEAPAASEAPV
+66 
-80 PSEEAPPAEAENST
+80 
-94 AAAPSALEPEA
+94 
-105 AATSWPANPLGN
+105 
-117 VELPLTDDPVT
+117 
-128 VTMWMGVNPNVL
+128 TMWMGVNPNVL

-156 ANRTGVNLSF
+156 ASRTGVNLEF

-186 LSDIL
+186 LSDII

-203 AAVADE
+203 AAIADE

-259 IQTFGPLIRK
+259 TQTFGPMIRK
-269 DWLDDLG
+269 DWLDELG
-276 LDIPE
+276 LDAPE
-281 TYDELHDVLVAFK
+281 TYDELHDVLKAFK
-294 EQKGADAALAL
+294 EKKGADAPLLL
-305 NYAATGINNGLVQGY
+305 NYAATGINNGLVEGY
-320 GINGLVADA
+320 GIFGLVADA

-340 SVMYG
+340 TVMYG
-345 PIQPEFKEYL
+345 PIQPEFKDYL
-355 TMVHDWYAEGLIWQD
+355 TMIHDWYQEGLIWQD
-370 FMSYSDFQNP
+370 FMSYTDFQNP
-380 PTEIILA
+380 PTDVVLA
-387 DRCGVF
+387 DRAGVF
-393 YGEVTYI
+393 YAEVTYI
-400 ATLKNSTTDPN
+400 ATLEDASNTEG
-411 FELVAL
+411 FELVAI
-417 PDFVQNPGDTIPFK
+417 PDFVQKSGDTIPFK

-444 STQCDC
+444 STQCQY

-469 CNYGLEGESFTF
+469 CNYGIEGESFEYD
-481 NENNVPVFTDLVL
+481 ENHVPVFTDLVL

-529 QKDASGIWTSNL
+529 QKEASSIWQSNMSI
-541 TVGRGMG
+541 GRGIG
-548 STMLNTDE
+548 STALNTEE
-556 SEQVNQFYGDIK
+556 SNEVNQFYGDIK

-574 VLEFIIGNRDLSE
+574 VLEFVIGNRDLTE
-587 FDAYVTHIEDMG
+587 FDEYVSHIEGMG
-599 IDEVTACYQAAYE
+599 IDKVTACYQDAYQ
-612 RYLSGDVSAMPAGP
+612 RYLNGEVPAAPAGP

>member
-1 MLVGFTDSSYTDS
+1 M
-14 IETCRSNLSVK
+14 
-25 GVLQV
+25 
-30 KKNVR
+30 KKKFL
-35 IPALLLALAMMLS
+35 AMLLALCMLTA
-48 LMAACGSKPAS
+48 LFTACGSNPAS
-59 SASSAPE
+59 SAAPPESA
-66 QSVAEAPAASEAPV
+66 QSD
-80 PSEEAPPAEAENST
+80 EAPPAEEKAPSEPAPAEEAS
-94 AAAPSALEPEA
+94 APEASSAEDAAPA
-105 AATSWPANPLGN
+105 SWPANPLGN
-117 VELPLTDDPVT
+117 VDLPLTDEPVT

-156 ANRTGVNLSF
+156 ASRTGVNLEF

-186 LSDIL
+186 LSDII

-259 IQTFGPLIRK
+259 TQTFGPMIRK
-269 DWLDDLG
+269 DWLDELG
-276 LDIPE
+276 LDVPE
-281 TYDELHDVLVAFK
+281 TYDELHDVLAAFK
-294 EQKGADAALAL
+294 EKKGADAPLLL
-305 NYAATGINNGLVQGY
+305 NYAATGINNGLVEGY
-320 GINGLVADA
+320 GIFGLVADA

-340 SVMYG
+340 TVMYG

-355 TMVHDWYAEGLIWQD
+355 TMIHDWYQEGLIWQD
-370 FMSYSDFQNP
+370 FMSYTDFQNP
-380 PTEIILA
+380 PTDVILA
-387 DRCGVF
+387 DRAGVF
-393 YGEVTYI
+393 YAEVTYI
-400 ATLKNSTTDPN
+400 ATLEDASNTEG
-411 FELVAL
+411 FELVAI
-417 PDFVQNPGDTIPFK
+417 PDFVQKSGDTIPFK

-444 STQCDC
+444 STQCEC

-469 CNYGLEGESFTF
+469 CNYGIEGESFEY
-481 NENNVPVFTDLVL
+481 NENHVPVFTDLVL

-523 SGYTQA
+523 SGYSQA
-529 QKDASGIWTSNL
+529 QKDASGIWQSNMS
-541 TVGRGMG
+541 VGRGIG
-548 STMLNTDE
+548 STSLNTEE
-556 SEQVNQFYGDIK
+556 SSEVNQFYGDIK

-574 VLEFIIGNRDLSE
+574 VLEFIIGNRDLAE
-587 FDAYVTHIEDMG
+587 FDEYVSHIEGMG
-599 IDEVTACYQAAYE
+599 IDKVTACYQDAYQ
-612 RYLSGDVSAMPAGP
+612 RYLNGEVAAPAGP

>member
-1 MLVGFTDSSYTDS
+1 M
-14 IETCRSNLSVK
+14 
-25 GVLQV
+25 
-30 KKNVR
+30 KKKLL
-35 IPALLLALAMMLS
+35 AMLLALGMLTG
-48 LMAACGSKPAS
+48 LMAGCGGTESVAS
-59 SASSAPE
+59 SAAS
-66 QSVAEAPAASEAPV
+66 ASESAQ
-80 PSEEAPPAEAENST
+80 SAEAPPAQEASAPAPAPAEEASAPESS
-94 AAAPSALEPEA
+94 AAEA
-105 AATSWPANPLGN
+105 DTPTSWPANPLGN
-117 VELPLTDDPVT
+117 VDLPLTEEPVT

-156 ANRTGVNLSF
+156 ASRTGVNLEF

-186 LSDIL
+186 LSDII

-203 AAVADE
+203 AAIADE

-259 IQTFGPLIRK
+259 TQTFGPMIRK
-269 DWLDDLG
+269 DWLDELG
-276 LDIPE
+276 LDAPE
-281 TYDELHDVLVAFK
+281 TYDELHDVLKAFK
-294 EQKGADAALAL
+294 EKKGADAPLLL
-305 NYAATGINNGLVQGY
+305 NYAATGINNGLVEGY
-320 GINGLVADA
+320 GIFGLVADA

-340 SVMYG
+340 TVMYG
-345 PIQPEFKEYL
+345 PIQPEFKDYL
-355 TMVHDWYAEGLIWQD
+355 TMIHDWYQEGLIWQD
-370 FMSYSDFQNP
+370 FMSYTDFQNP
-380 PTEIILA
+380 PTDVILA
-387 DRCGVF
+387 DRAGVF
-393 YGEVTYI
+393 YAEVTYI
-400 ATLKNSTTDPN
+400 ATLEDASNTEG
-411 FELVAL
+411 FELVAI
-417 PDFVQNPGDTIPFK
+417 PDFVQKSGDTIPFK

-444 STQCDC
+444 STQCQY

-469 CNYGLEGESFTF
+469 CNYGIEGESFEYD
-481 NENNVPVFTDLVL
+481 ENHVPVFTDLVL

-529 QKDASGIWTSNL
+529 QKEASSIWQSNMS
-541 TVGRGMG
+541 VGRGIG
-548 STMLNTDE
+548 STALNTEE
-556 SEQVNQFYGDIK
+556 SNEVNQFYGDIK

-574 VLEFIIGNRDLSE
+574 VLEFVIGNRDLTE
-587 FDAYVTHIEDMG
+587 FDEFVSHIEGMG

-612 RYLSGDVSAMPAGP
+612 RYLSGEVAAPVGN

>member
-1 MLVGFTDSSYTDS
+1 M
-14 IETCRSNLSVK
+14 
-25 GVLQV
+25 
-30 KKNVR
+30 KKKLL
-35 IPALLLALAMMLS
+35 AMLLALGMLTG
-48 LMAACGSKPAS
+48 LMAGCGGTESVAS
-59 SASSAPE
+59 SAAS
-66 QSVAEAPAASEAPV
+66 ASESAQ
-80 PSEEAPPAEAENST
+80 SAEAPPAQEASAPAPAPAEEASAPESS
-94 AAAPSALEPEA
+94 AAEADAP
-105 AATSWPANPLGN
+105 TSWPANPLGN
-117 VELPLTDDPVT
+117 VDLPLTEEPVT

-147 NDCALWNEL
+147 NDCTLWNEL
-156 ANRTGVNLSF
+156 ASRTGVNLEF

-186 LSDIL
+186 LSDII

-203 AAVADE
+203 AAIADE

-259 IQTFGPLIRK
+259 TQTFGPMIRK
-269 DWLDDLG
+269 DWLDEMG
-276 LDIPE
+276 LDAPE
-281 TYDELHDVLVAFK
+281 TYDELHDVLKAFK
-294 EQKGADAALAL
+294 EKKGADAPLLL
-305 NYAATGINNGLVQGY
+305 NYAATGINNGLVEGY
-320 GINGLVADA
+320 GIFGLVADA

-340 SVMYG
+340 TVMYG
-345 PIQPEFKEYL
+345 PIQPEFKDYL
-355 TMVHDWYAEGLIWQD
+355 TMIHDWYQEGLIWQD
-370 FMSYSDFQNP
+370 FMSYTDFQNP
-380 PTEIILA
+380 PTDVILA
-387 DRCGVF
+387 DRAGVF
-393 YGEVTYI
+393 YAEVTYM
-400 ATLKNSTTDPN
+400 ATLEDASNTEG
-411 FELVAL
+411 FELVAI
-417 PDFVQNPGDTIPFK
+417 PDFVQKSGDTIPFK

-444 STQCDC
+444 STQCQY

-469 CNYGLEGESFTF
+469 CNYGIEGESFEYD
-481 NENNVPVFTDLVL
+481 ENHVPVFTDLVL

-529 QKDASGIWTSNL
+529 QKEASSIWQSNMS
-541 TVGRGMG
+541 VGRGIG
-548 STMLNTDE
+548 STALNTEE
-556 SEQVNQFYGDIK
+556 SNEVNQFYGDIK

-574 VLEFIIGNRDLSE
+574 VLEFVIGNRDLTE
-587 FDAYVTHIEDMG
+587 FDEFVSHIEGMG

-612 RYLSGDVSAMPAGP
+612 RYLSGEVAAPVGN

>member
-1 MLVGFTDSSYTDS
+1 M
-14 IETCRSNLSVK
+14 
-25 GVLQV
+25 
-30 KKNVR
+30 KKKLL
-35 IPALLLALAMMLS
+35 AMLLALGMLTG
-48 LMAACGSKPAS
+48 LMAGCGGTESIAS
-59 SASSAPE
+59 SAAS
-66 QSVAEAPAASEAPV
+66 ASEPAQ
-80 PSEEAPPAEAENST
+80 SAEAPPAQEASAPAPAPAEEASAPESS
-94 AAAPSALEPEA
+94 AAEA
-105 AATSWPANPLGN
+105 DTPTSWPANPLGN
-117 VELPLTDDPVT
+117 VDLPLTEEPVT

-156 ANRTGVNLSF
+156 ASRTGVNLEF

-186 LSDIL
+186 LSDII

-203 AAVADE
+203 AAIADE

-259 IQTFGPLIRK
+259 TQTFGPMIRK
-269 DWLDDLG
+269 DWLDELG
-276 LDIPE
+276 LDAPE
-281 TYDELHDVLVAFK
+281 TYDELHDVLKAFK
-294 EQKGADAALAL
+294 EKKGADAPLLL
-305 NYAATGINNGLVQGY
+305 NYAATGINNGLVEGY
-320 GINGLVADA
+320 GIFGLVADA

-340 SVMYG
+340 TVMYG
-345 PIQPEFKEYL
+345 PIQPEFKDYL
-355 TMVHDWYAEGLIWQD
+355 TMIHDWYQEGLIWQD
-370 FMSYSDFQNP
+370 FMSYTDFQNP
-380 PTEIILA
+380 PTDVILA
-387 DRCGVF
+387 DRAGVF
-393 YGEVTYI
+393 YAEVTYI
-400 ATLKNSTTDPN
+400 ATLEDASNTEG
-411 FELVAL
+411 FELVAI
-417 PDFVQNPGDTIPFK
+417 PDFVQKSGDTIPFK

-444 STQCDC
+444 STQCQY

-469 CNYGLEGESFTF
+469 CNYGIEGESFEYD
-481 NENNVPVFTDLVL
+481 ENHVPVFTDLVL

-529 QKDASGIWTSNL
+529 QKEASSIWQSNMS
-541 TVGRGMG
+541 VGRGIG
-548 STMLNTDE
+548 STALNTEE
-556 SEQVNQFYGDIK
+556 SNEVNQFYGDIK

-574 VLEFIIGNRDLSE
+574 VLEFVIGNRDLTE
-587 FDAYVTHIEDMG
+587 FDEFVSHIEGMG

-612 RYLSGDVSAMPAGP
+612 RYLSGEVAAPVGN